1 MRSRGS
7 GGGTLALLLS
17 AALLA
22 PPVRATADEEAE
34 PGHTVIP
41 IPIFFYTPETE
52 TGFGA
57 SVIWFF
63 RLSEDAPPDRPSSL
77 APVLIYTMKEQ
88 VIANL
93 EADLHLRGGA
103 WRLVTEIGGVRFPNT
118 FWGIGNETPDSNEED
133 FTPRAYTG
141 LLRLQR
147 QIAPAWFAGITASFA
162 YRELEEVEPEGLL
175 DLGLVGGTED
185 GRVAGIG
192 LVVTRDTRDRSVYPR
207 AGGYQE
213 LEIRV
218 HEAALGSDWSYTSL
232 SSDLKAYVSVR
243 ESQVLALQAV
253 GTVQSAAP
261 PFDLLPQI
269 GGDSLLRGYFG
280 GRWRDRALLAFQ
292 AEYRVP
298 VKWRIGAVA
307 FAGVGQV
314 AHDADGFRLDGFR
327 ASGGA
332 GLRFLLSPEE
342 GFQLR
347 ADWGAGDGSSGF
359 YLAFGEAF

>member
-1 MRSRGS
+1 M
-7 GGGTLALLLS
+7 
-17 AALLA
+17 
-22 PPVRATADEEAE
+22 
-34 PGHTVIP
+34 
-41 IPIFFYTPETE
+41 
-52 TGFGA
+52 
-57 SVIWFF
+57 
-63 RLSEDAPPDRPSSL
+63 
-77 APVLIYTMKEQ
+77 
-88 VIANL
+88 
-93 EADLHLRGGA
+93 
-103 WRLVTEIGGVRFPNT
+103 
-118 FWGIGNETPDSNEED
+118 GIGNEPPDSNEED